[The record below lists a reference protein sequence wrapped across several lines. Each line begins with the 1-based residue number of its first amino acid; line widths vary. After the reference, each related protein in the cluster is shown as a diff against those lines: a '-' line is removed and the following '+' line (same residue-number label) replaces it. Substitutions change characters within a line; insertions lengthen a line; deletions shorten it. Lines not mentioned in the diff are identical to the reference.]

1 MEQQRRQTHWW
12 IVGLLHVLGL
22 TGFVY
27 AALGEPA
34 FWGLGL
40 LAYSFGLRHAFDA
53 DHIAAIDN
61 AVRKLI
67 SGRSDSRGVG
77 LYFSLGHSSVV
88 LLMVLAIGLTAD
100 TYIFDNAAL
109 REAGALIGTSVSGL
123 FLVVIGCVNLVV
135 LLRALSGA
143 RRSGWRDADHAARPA
158 GPLAALLRPVLR
170 LVSRSWHMYPL
181 GFLFGLGF
189 DTATEIGLLALSAGA
204 ASQSASLIGILSLP
218 LLFASGMTLLD
229 TLDGMLMSRAYRWS
243 SVSPGKKLAYNLTVT
258 GVSVVSALFVG
269 LLQLSH
275 LLEDRL
281 PHAWLAWTDR
291 IDFVYLG
298 YGLVGLFALTWIGF
312 ATVRRG
318 VRGSHAVDGA

>member
-1 MEQQRRQTHWW
+1 MKPRGPIYWR
-12 IVGLLHVLGL
+12 IVILLHVLGL
-22 TGFVY
+22 FGLIY
-27 AALGEPA
+27 ASLREPV

-61 AVRKLI
+61 AVRKLV
-67 SGRSDSRGVG
+67 STRSDSNGVG

-88 LLMVLAIGLTAD
+88 LLMVLAIGLAAD
-100 TYIFDNAAL
+100 TYIFENAAL
-109 REAGALIGTSVSGL
+109 RELGALIGTSVSGT
-123 FLVVIGCVNLVV
+123 FLVTIGAINLVV
-135 LLRALSGA
+135 LLRALSAA
-143 RRSGWRDADHAARPA
+143 RRSGWRAADCAPRPS

-204 ASQSASLIGILSLP
+204 AGQSASLVGILSLP

-229 TLDGMLMSRAYRWS
+229 TLDGVLMSRAYRWS
-243 SVSPGKKLAYNLTVT
+243 SVTPGKRFAYNLVVT
-258 GVSVVSALFVG
+258 GISVVSALFVG
-269 LLQLSH
+269 CLQLSH
-275 LLEDRL
+275 LLAGRL
-281 PHAWLAWTDR
+281 PQSWLSWADR

-298 YGLVGLFALTWIGF
+298 YGLVGLFAATWIGF
-312 ATVRRG
+312 AIARRG
-318 VRGSHAVDGA
+318 MRSSHAVDGA

>member
-1 MEQQRRQTHWW
+1 MILSGRTHWQ
-12 IVGLLHVLGL
+12 VVSLLHAIGL
-22 TGFVY
+22 IGFVY
-27 AALGEPA
+27 ASLREPA

-61 AVRKLI
+61 AVRKLVAA
-67 SGRSDSRGVG
+67 RSDSNGVG
-77 LYFSLGHSSVV
+77 LFFSLGHSTVV

-109 REAGALIGTSVSGL
+109 REMGSLIGTSVSGF
-123 FLVVIGCVNLVV
+123 FLVAIGLVNLVV
-135 LLRALSGA
+135 LLKGLSGA
-143 RRSGWRDADHAARPA
+143 RRNGWRDEGSVPRPS

-170 LVSRSWHMYPL
+170 LVSRSWHMYPV

-229 TLDGMLMSRAYRWS
+229 TLDGVLMSRAYSWS
-243 SVSPGKKLAYNLTVT
+243 SVSPGKRLAYNLVVT

-275 LLEDRL
+275 LLESRL
-281 PHAWLAWTDR
+281 PQAWVAWTDR

-312 ATVRRG
+312 AIARKGMRSG
-318 VRGSHAVDGA
+318 HAVDGA